1 MKKGKM
7 RLNKKTER
15 LAGLALMTAVI
26 IVLQVFSTYLTN
38 VTANQI
44 SITFALVPI
53 VMGAALYGVGAGAYL
68 GAVFSATVLL
78 LSVFGIEKSGAFLFY
93 EVNPFLTAL
102 LIMLK
107 GTAAGLAAGLVYR
120 ALEKKNKV
128 LATFAAAVVSPLVNT
143 FIFVFGLFLFFRPVF
158 NEWAKNADSN
168 VFLYFFTFVIGLN
181 FIIELLT
188 NVILSPVIVRI
199 VDVVRK
205 NKS

>member
-53 VMGAALYGVGAGAYL
+53 VIGAALYGVGAGAYL

-78 LSVFGIEKSGAFLFY
+78 LSV
-93 EVNPFLTAL
+93 L